1 MKTEKNMKIEEML
14 SKMTNTTAFISMINK
29 CIGGEKSLGWAELYN
44 YKPSSLVDEIMNN
57 LELGETIVITDWC
70 FDKYTYDAFIGI
82 AKYCDDNDISYVMS
96 IEDRLVILCKD
107 NDKKTLANIAMSLP
121 EKIMINTLIT
131 GIDEGIDSCAVHYV
145 DHIKVV
151 DFDVR
156 PKVVYEDL
164 KLAINRQQ

>member
-14 SKMTNTTAFISMINK
+14 SKMTNTTAFVSMINK

-44 YKPSSLVDEIMNN
+44 YKPGKLVDEIMNN

-96 IEDRLVILCKD
+96 LEDRLIILCKD
-107 NDKKTLANIAMSLP
+107 KDSKKIQQIAMKLP
-121 EKIMINTLIT
+121 NNVMLNTLIT
-131 GIDEGIDSCAVHYV
+131 GIEDGIESCVVHYV
-145 DHIKVV
+145 DHIKVLE
-151 DFDVR
+151 FDVR

-164 KLAINRQQ
+164 EAAIKRQ

>member
-14 SKMTNTTAFISMINK
+14 SKMTNTTAFVSMINK

-44 YKPSSLVDEIMNN
+44 YKPGELVEEIMNN

-96 IEDRLVILCKD
+96 LEDRLIILCKD
-107 NDKKTLANIAMSLP
+107 KDSKKIQKIAVTLPNNVML
-121 EKIMINTLIT
+121 NTLIT
-131 GIDEGIDSCAVHYV
+131 GIEDGIESCIVHYV
-145 DHIKVV
+145 DRIKVLE
-151 DFDVR
+151 FDVR

-164 KLAINRQQ
+164 EAAIKRQ